1 MYICIFWYSKI
12 CLFLVKNANV
22 SRTQGV
28 CHVIHI
34 AFGTSLLRYNY
45 ATFHHCRIFVTD
57 FREGAAFLPTPH
69 PWAAPKK
76 PILNRVKT
84 MEMCNK
90 TMCINPAVFFL
101 NPDNFK
107 TQEMC
112 IEGIEVDS
120 WQLHHVP
127 DRFETQKMYDKA
139 VREDPSSLEYVPLVC
154 DAREIKKIPWWRLI
168 L

>member
-1 MYICIFWYSKI
+1 
-12 CLFLVKNANV
+12 
-22 SRTQGV
+22 
-28 CHVIHI
+28 
-34 AFGTSLLRYNY
+34 
-45 ATFHHCRIFVTD
+45 
-57 FREGAAFLPTPH
+57 
-69 PWAAPKK
+69 
-76 PILNRVKT
+76 
-84 MEMCNK
+84 MCNK

-101 NPDNFK
+101 IPDNFK

-154 DAREIKKIPWWRLI
+154 DAREIKKIP
-168 L
+168 